1 MRKFR
6 YTGAIVA
13 LTGVLLAFLITGTL
27 LVTWQQ
33 RVTLLELAQAETSA
47 ELDLMADAFYESLLK
62 SDYVTIRTFI
72 ERWGSAQ
79 REFLLIRATAPNG
92 FVVGEFQRPP
102 GRNARTVELDK
113 TITLDGRLLMTLSVT
128 ADLSKSD
135 MVVTRLRNQLI
146 AGSVL
151 FTAILGIVL
160 WRSQRRLALA
170 PLEHEIELR
179 QRAEEALQHAHD
191 GLEILVRERTAE
203 LARREE
209 HIRLLLES
217 TAEGIYGVDTS
228 GKCTFC
234 NPSGLRM
241 LGYGKEEEL
250 IGRNMH
256 ALIHH
261 RRRDGSPYPEK
272 DCKIYN
278 VYRENRGSH
287 EDSEVFWRADGTSFP
302 VEYWSYPIKSNG
314 TVAGAVVTFF
324 DITDRQKLEAQ
335 LIQSQ
340 KMEAI
345 GTLAGGVAHD
355 FNNILTAIIGYG
367 SILQR
372 KMSDADPLKT
382 SVVNI
387 LESAQRAA
395 RLTRSL
401 LTFGRKQTLI
411 PVPVD
416 LNSIVRR
423 VEKLLLPLIGED
435 IELAAELSDADLI
448 VQADA
453 GQIEQV
459 LMNLTANARDAMPQ
473 GGCFSV
479 RTERTEFDAEQARI
493 HGVPAAGSFAVLSVS
508 DTGSGMDQATRLK
521 IFEPFFTTKEVGR
534 GTGLGLAMAYG
545 IIRQHN
551 GTISVYSE
559 PGKGATFKIYLPLL
573 QRSSQE
579 EQLPLSEASGARG
592 TETILVAEDD
602 KMVLALI
609 KAVLE
614 EHGYRVFEAQDG
626 EQAVRVFSE
635 NRDRIQLVILDTIM
649 PKMNGKQAF
658 SAIKNLHPDV
668 KALFMSGYTADVIS
682 RQGLVDL
689 GFDLMQKPVTPSELL
704 ARVRKALNA

>member
-1 MRKFR
+1 VRKFR
-6 YTGAIVA
+6 YTGAILA
-13 LTGVLLAFLITGTL
+13 LTSVLLAFLIAGTL

-33 RVTLLELAQAETSA
+33 RATLAELAMAETSA

-72 ERWGSAQ
+72 DRWGAAHQ
-79 REFLLIRATAPNG
+79 EFLLIRATAPNG
-92 FVVGEFQRPP
+92 FIVSEFKRTP
-102 GRNARTVELDK
+102 GRNARILELDK
-113 TITLDGRLLMTLSVT
+113 TIKLDNRPLMTLSIT

-135 MVVTRLRNQLI
+135 MVVTKLRNRLI

-151 FTAILGIVL
+151 FTVILGIVL
-160 WRSQRRLALA
+160 WWSQRRTALT

-191 GLEILVRERTAE
+191 GLENLVRERTAE
-203 LARREE
+203 LAQREE

-261 RRRDGSPYPEK
+261 RRRDGSPYPEQ

-278 VYRENRGSH
+278 AYRDKQGCHIDN
-287 EDSEVFWRADGTSFP
+287 EVFWRADGTRFP
-302 VEYWSYPIKSNG
+302 VEYWSYPIESKG
-314 TVAGAVVTFF
+314 AIVGAVVTFI

-372 KMSDADPLKT
+372 KMPDADPLKA

-401 LTFGRKQTLI
+401 LTFGRKQTLV

-435 IELAAELSDADLI
+435 VVLAADLSDADLI

-453 GQIEQV
+453 GQLEQV
-459 LMNLTANARDAMPQ
+459 LMNLAANARDSMPQ
-473 GGCFSV
+473 GGCFTIH
-479 RTERTEFDAEQARI
+479 TEKTAFDAEQARI

-534 GTGLGLAMAYG
+534 GTGLGLSIAYG

-559 PGKGATFKIYLPLL
+559 IGKGTTFKIYLPLL
-573 QRSSQE
+573 HRAATAEQAPRSDT
-579 EQLPLSEASGARG
+579 SGARG
-592 TETILVAEDD
+592 TETLLIAEDD
-602 KMVLALI
+602 KMVLALM

-614 EHGYRVFEAQDG
+614 EHGYRVLEAQDG

-658 SAIKNLHPDV
+658 SAIKALHPDV
-668 KALFMSGYTADVIS
+668 KALFMSGYTADIIS
-682 RQGLVDL
+682 RQGLVDQ
-689 GFDLMQKPVTPSELL
+689 GFELMQKPIAPAELL
-704 ARVRKALNA
+704 ARVRKALNS